1 MRFEL
6 DGNDQRAKIR
16 VVGVGGGGGNAVAN
30 MIAAQVEGVDFIVVN
45 TDHQALEANP
55 APTKIQI
62 GGNLTK
68 GLGAGGLP
76 EVGRKAALEDVARI
90 EEVLRG
96 SDMVFVA
103 CGMGGGTGTGAAP
116 IVAQVARDVEALTVG
131 VVTRPFRFEGRKRTR
146 YAEDGIVQLAE
157 EVDTQIVIPNE
168 RLLCLETNLAINEA
182 FAFADRV
189 LCNAV
194 RGISDLITIRGN
206 INVDFADVRTIM
218 TNRGRALMGTGYGRG
233 DRRAL
238 EAAQMA
244 VNSPLLEDVKID
256 GATGLLINITGG
268 PDMTM
273 NEVAEA
279 ISMIE
284 ESADEDAH
292 IIFGYVTLDEPCDEV
307 KVTVIATGFQHDE
320 AVAAAQTR
328 RAATVQGS
336 SFTAR
341 AMAAAATVSAPAQT
355 RMSGEWTGGRA
366 SQTRASIPAPRISD
380 VPEQVQISSGRS
392 VSVRASALSDDHLDI
407 PAFIRKQ
414 SE

>member
-1 MRFEL
+1 MKFEL

-16 VVGVGGGGGNAVAN
+16 VVGVGGGGGNAVSN
-30 MIAAQVEGVDFIVVN
+30 MITSQVEGVDFIVVN

-76 EVGRKAALEDVARI
+76 EIGRKAALEDVARI

-131 VVTRPFRFEGRKRTR
+131 VVTRPFRFEGKKRSR
-146 YAEDGIVQLAE
+146 YAEDGILQLAE

-168 RLLCLETNLAINEA
+168 RLLCLEQNLSINES
-182 FAFADRV
+182 FAVADRV

-233 DRRAL
+233 DHRAL

-244 VNSPLLEDVKID
+244 INSPLLEDVKID

-284 ESADEDAH
+284 ESADDDAH
-292 IIFGYVTLDEPCDEV
+292 IIFGYVTLDEPCEEI
-307 KVTVIATGFQHDE
+307 KVTVIATGFQHDD
-320 AVAAAQTR
+320 VTAATQSR
-328 RAATVQGS
+328 RAAAVQPS
-336 SFTAR
+336 SYTAR
-341 AMAAAATVSAPAQT
+341 VTAAAANAAASQQPRV
-355 RMSGEWTGGRA
+355 SGEWTGRA
-366 SQTRASIPAPRISD
+366 SQVRASIPAGRVSD
-380 VPEQVQISSGRS
+380 APEQVQISAGRA
-392 VSVRASALSDDHLDI
+392 VTVRASALSDDHLDI

>member
-1 MRFEL
+1 MKFEL

-55 APTKIQI
+55 APIKIQV

-76 EVGRKAALEDVARI
+76 EIGRKAALEDVARI

-103 CGMGGGTGTGAAP
+103 AGMGGGTGTGAAP

-146 YAEDGIVQLAE
+146 YAEDGILQLAE

-168 RLLCLETNLAINEA
+168 RLLCLEQNMAINES

-233 DRRAL
+233 DHRAL

-244 VNSPLLEDVKID
+244 INSPLLEDVKID

-284 ESADEDAH
+284 ESADEEAH
-292 IIFGYVTLDEPCDEV
+292 LIFGYVTLDEPCEEI

-320 AVAAAQTR
+320 TIAAAQSR
-328 RAATVQGS
+328 RAATVQP

-341 AMAAAATVSAPAQT
+341 ATAAAASATTNAQP
-355 RMSGEWTGGRA
+355 RISSEWGGRA
-366 SQTRASIPAPRISD
+366 TSQTRASIPAGRISD
-380 VPEQVQISSGRS
+380 APEQVQISAGRS

>member
-1 MRFEL
+1 MHFEL
-6 DGNDQRAKIR
+6 EGNDQRAKIR

-30 MIAAQVEGVDFIVVN
+30 MINAQVEGVDFIVVN

-55 APTKIQI
+55 APIKIQI

-146 YAEDGIVQLAE
+146 YAEDGILALAE

-168 RLLCLETNLAINEA
+168 RLLCLEQNLVINEA

-218 TNRGRALMGTGYGRG
+218 TNRGRALMGTGYGKG
-233 DRRAL
+233 EKRAL
-238 EAAQMA
+238 DAAQMA

-273 NEVAEA
+273 SEVADA

-284 ESADEDAH
+284 ESADDDAH
-292 IIFGYVTLDEPCDEV
+292 IIFGYVTLDEPCEEV
-307 KVTVIATGFQHDE
+307 KVTVIATGFAVDE
-320 AVAAAQTR
+320 AVTASQSRRTAQ
-328 RAATVQGS
+328 AS

-341 AMAAAATVSAPAQT
+341 ATAAAAPQPAAQT
-355 RMSGEWTGGRA
+355 RISGEWAGRA
-366 SQTRASIPAPRISD
+366 SGTRASMAPQARVSD
-380 VPEQVQISSGRS
+380 MPEQIQISAGRA
-392 VSVRASALSDDHLDI
+392 VARASILSDDHLDI

>member
-1 MRFEL
+1 
-6 DGNDQRAKIR
+6 
-16 VVGVGGGGGNAVAN
+16 
-30 MIAAQVEGVDFIVVN
+30 
-45 TDHQALEANP
+45 
-55 APTKIQI
+55 
-62 GGNLTK
+62 
-68 GLGAGGLP
+68 
-76 EVGRKAALEDVARI
+76 
-90 EEVLRG
+90 
-96 SDMVFVA
+96 
-103 CGMGGGTGTGAAP
+103 
-116 IVAQVARDVEALTVG
+116 
-131 VVTRPFRFEGRKRTR
+131 
-146 YAEDGIVQLAE
+146 
-157 EVDTQIVIPNE
+157 
-168 RLLCLETNLAINEA
+168 
-182 FAFADRV
+182 V

-206 INVDFADVRTIM
+206 INVDFADVRTIL

-233 DRRAL
+233 DHRAL

-284 ESADEDAH
+284 EVADEDAH
-292 IIFGYVTLDEPCDEV
+292 IIFGYVTLDEPCEEI

-320 AVAAAQTR
+320 ALAAAQSR
-328 RAATVQGS
+328 RAATVQP

-341 AMAAAATVSAPAQT
+341 ATAAAATAATTSQS
-355 RMSGEWTGGRA
+355 RMSGEWTGRT
-366 SQTRASIPAPRISD
+366 SQTRASLPAGRVSD
-380 VPEQVQISSGRS
+380 APEQVQISAGRS